1 MWLKDVDSGDNV
13 CAVFLDLRKAFDLVD
28 HELLLFKL
36 SLYHFTSKTIFFF
49 RSCFT
54 NRTQVIKDRTTYL
67 HTLPVTSGV
76 PQGSI
81 LGPLLLILYINDITF
96 AKQECNIDLYADDST
111 LYNTDYDLF
120 KVQLNLQTS
129 LYAI

>member
-1 MWLKDVDSGDNV
+1 MWLKDIDSGKYV
-13 CAVFLDLRKAFDLVD
+13 CTVFLDLRKAFDRVD

-36 SLYHFTSKTIFFF
+36 SLYHFTPKTIFFF

-54 NRTQVIKDRTTYL
+54 KRTQVIKGRTTYS

-81 LGPLLLILYINDITF
+81 MGPLLLILYINDITF
-96 AKQECNIDLYADDST
+96 AKQECNIDLYTDDST